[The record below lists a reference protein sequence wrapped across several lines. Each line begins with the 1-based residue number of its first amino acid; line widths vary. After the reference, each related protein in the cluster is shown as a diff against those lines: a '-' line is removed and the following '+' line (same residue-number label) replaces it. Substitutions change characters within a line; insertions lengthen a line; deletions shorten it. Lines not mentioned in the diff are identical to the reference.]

1 MKVYKS
7 AFFLSI
13 GSQSL
18 KRLLMAVVLVFC
30 LFLRKFFKGFP
41 RAKKLKILFRVSW
54 GNSASK
60 EAEPG
65 LEVFELEIVSQILF
79 ISFYGFP

>member
-1 MKVYKS
+1 
-7 AFFLSI
+7 
-13 GSQSL
+13 
-18 KRLLMAVVLVFC
+18 MAVVLVFC

-65 LEVFELEIVSQILF
+65 FEVFELEIVSQFIHFVFMAFHNEKAFLF
-79 ISFYGFP
+79 GVERCWKNF